1 MERVLRGRRVED
13 RNRRTEED
21 RPDRAMARL
30 AKDDGVE
37 NGVADDLLE
46 RVRLLET
53 LVLKAADLGHLARPL
68 AVHKGWVEVLFEEF
82 WRLEDREREA
92 GWT

>member
-1 MERVLRGRRVED
+1 MED

-21 RPDRAMARL
+21 PVRIDVGAS
-30 AKDDGVE
+30 DGVDGVE

-68 AVHKGWVEVLFEEF
+68 AVHKQWVEVLFEEF
-82 WRLEDREREA
+82 WRLGDGSARRD
-92 GWT
+92 WT